1 MRNNEFPVSFWN
13 VTCEHHCFGRGTQN
27 TDAVFGC
34 SNAGVFILRAN
45 DVIGVVGFEVGS
57 EFFVQ
62 RGKRVFI
69 TNVKGTFLGMS
80 ELKQLPECHTTQE
93 RKPKKYPFRREAQK
107 HRCDWRN

>member
-1 MRNNEFPVSFWN
+1 MRNNELPVSFWD
-13 VTCEHHCFGRGTQN
+13 VTGEHHCLGRGTQN
-27 TDAVFGC
+27 ADAVFGC
-34 SNAGVFILRAN
+34 SNAGVFILRAH

-80 ELKQLPECHTTQE
+80 ESEETSKRRRNSYRSAIRLKT
-93 RKPKKYPFRREAQK
+93 
-107 HRCDWRN
+107 